1 MFQKIHTK
9 IDIRPNLIFSGGLEL
24 GSKAPECW
32 EHIFAACQYVS
43 SFEHSLFGQQ
53 GNNAT
58 PIVTM
63 QTGRNKT
70 ISILSQA
77 DAKLVM
83 DGRDDETW

>member
-1 MFQKIHTK
+1 M
-9 IDIRPNLIFSGGLEL
+9 RFSNNYLTGGLEL

-32 EHIFAACQYVS
+32 EHIFSACQYVS

-70 ISILSQA
+70 VSILQA
-77 DAKLVM
+77 DAKLGLE
-83 DGRDDETW
+83 GRDDETW

>member
-1 MFQKIHTK
+1 MQYLSKIILT
-9 IDIRPNLIFSGGLEL
+9 GGLEL

-58 PIVTM
+58 PIVAM

-70 ISILSQA
+70 VSILQA
-77 DAKLVM
+77 DAKLGL
-83 DGRDDETW
+83 DGRDDEMW

>member
-1 MFQKIHTK
+1 M
-9 IDIRPNLIFSGGLEL
+9 

-53 GNNAT
+53 GNNTT

-63 QTGRNKT
+63 QTSRNKT
-70 ISILSQA
+70 VSMLQS
-77 DAKLVM
+77 DATKIGNFG
-83 DGRDDETW
+83 DNRDDETW